1 MDRIIGVRFTTAG
14 PIDYCDSGDLDIG
27 IGDYIIIRKNESELL
42 GWVVLTNEQIIA
54 SSIDQELLQVERFAT
69 EEDIESWRQQKTRG
83 EEDIGRAQGL
93 AMRISPGIRVAA
105 VDYDLSGDNCKVS
118 ISNFDDAELEV
129 ISVEFGTLLGSK
141 IQIIE
146 VNQRERAKAMGA
158 GVMGLCGRDLCCTS
172 WMTQFPTVSIR
183 MAKEQGLSPDPSRI
197 SGLCG
202 RLLCCLT
209 FEVEEYRQLR
219 GVLPEVGEFVTTPV
233 GRAKVYKVDLLSNN
247 VQMRLELSGEIINMA
262 ADQIS
267 EQYGTMIRPEKLDE
281 AVEKPAR
288 ESATKLKEA
297 TIAILEPVD
306 YSSNL
311 ETTDSSKDIE
321 KTIAKRRRGKRGGKR
336 NRKK

>member
-27 IGDYIIIRKNESELL
+27 IGDYIIIRKNENELL
-42 GWVVLTNEQIIA
+42 GWVVLTNEQIIS

-69 EEDIESWRQQKTRG
+69 EEDIERWRQQKKRG

-118 ISNFDDAELEV
+118 ISNFDDVELEV
-129 ISVEFGTLLGSK
+129 ISIELSTLLGSK
-141 IQIIE
+141 IQILE

-233 GRAKVYKVDLLSNN
+233 GRAKVYKVDLLNNN
-247 VQMRLELSGEIINMA
+247 VQMRLELSGEIIDMP

-267 EQYGTMIRPEKLDE
+267 EQYGTMIRPENLDE
-281 AVEKPAR
+281 VVEKPAR

-306 YSSNL
+306 YSSNS
-311 ETTDSSKDIE
+311 EISDSSKAIS
-321 KTIAKRRRGKRGGKR
+321 KRRRGNRGGKH
-336 NRKK
+336 NRKN